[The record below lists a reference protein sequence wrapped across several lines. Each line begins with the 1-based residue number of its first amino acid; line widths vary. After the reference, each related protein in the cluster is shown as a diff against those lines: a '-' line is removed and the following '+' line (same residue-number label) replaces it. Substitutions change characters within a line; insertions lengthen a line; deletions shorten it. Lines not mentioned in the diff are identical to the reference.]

1 MMRGAE
7 IRLSNARFVLAAAM
21 FAALS
26 SPLHAETAQQRVETS
41 VVEPGSFFKIDDLNF
56 GVVVA
61 SNVAGSVTVTP
72 TGARSR
78 TGGVTLWGNS
88 HHPAQ
93 FAGRKPTQ
101 ANRPVRINLGANTIL
116 VTGPGAPM
124 QVRLFRANTNPAQN
138 LTTTP
143 RNFQVQQTTSGAFAL
158 FVGATLD
165 VNANQAPGIY
175 RGTWTITLNYQ

>member
-1 MMRGAE
+1 MMRGAKTRFSTA
-7 IRLSNARFVLAAAM
+7 RLVLAASM
-21 FAALS
+21 LAALS
-26 SPLHAETAQQRVETS
+26 GPVHAETAQQRVETS

-56 GVVVA
+56 GVIAA
-61 SNVAGSVTVTP
+61 SNSAGSVTVTP
-72 TGARSR
+72 TGARTS
-78 TGGVTLWGNS
+78 TGGVVLWGNS

-101 ANRPVRINLGANTIL
+101 ANRPVRINVGANAIQL
-116 VTGPGAPM
+116 TGPGAPM
-124 QVRLFRANTNPAQN
+124 QVRLFRANTNPAQS

-165 VNANQAPGIY
+165 VNANQSPGVY
-175 RGTWTITLNYQ
+175 TGTWTITLNYQ